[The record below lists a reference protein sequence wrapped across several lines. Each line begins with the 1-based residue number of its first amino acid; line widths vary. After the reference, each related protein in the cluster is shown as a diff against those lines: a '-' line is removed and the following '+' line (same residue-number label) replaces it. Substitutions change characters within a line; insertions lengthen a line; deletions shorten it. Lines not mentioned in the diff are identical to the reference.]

1 MSIFNDNCE
10 CKMKKSEII
19 GILALAVIATIA
31 IGEFICYFNAPP
43 YGAAGGPCE
52 IVDSELSY
60 NKEADGC
67 FSIQVNVTICYEHK
81 TYDIHFDPLPVR
93 IIVEIQTNETL
104 GINRKTVSS
113 KNISI
118 NMSYNE
124 TFSFV
129 ENLSVLE
136 TGTYRV
142 EIEVF
147 FLTKNNFWGTRWML
161 SDGKYAGAITVQ

>member
-1 MSIFNDNCE
+1 MSIFNDSCG
-10 CKMKKSEII
+10 CKMRNSEVI
-19 GILALAVIATIA
+19 GILALTVIATIA

-60 NKEADGC
+60 NEEADGC
-67 FSIQVNVTICYEHK
+67 FSIQVNATIGYEHK

-93 IIVEIQTNETL
+93 VIVEIQTNETL
-104 GINRKTVSS
+104 GIDRKTVSS
-113 KNISI
+113 KNISL

-129 ENLSVLE
+129 ENLQNLYFLSMHCKKNSYLRQL
-136 TGTYRV
+136 TTYLWKV
-142 EIEVF
+142 
-147 FLTKNNFWGTRWML
+147 
-161 SDGKYAGAITVQ
+161 